1 MPQLLPAW
9 FHRFGSAPFVHRLA
23 ERLAPWLA
31 GACALTML
39 AGLWLGLVVAPAD
52 YEQGESYRIIYVH
65 VPAAWMSMFVYTVMA
80 VSSAVFLIW
89 RLKLADVIAAASAP
103 IGAGFTLIALVT
115 GSLWGKPMWG
125 TWWIWDG
132 RLTSELLLLFLYLGY
147 MALRGAFEQPR
158 TAEKAAAILAVV
170 GVVNIPVI
178 HFSVEWWNT
187 LHQPATITKLDK
199 PSMHVS
205 MLRPLLLMVLA
216 FQLLYFVNLATR
228 VRTGLLRRE
237 ARASWVADL
246 AASDGGVPPDGAPPG
261 DEGPREGTGRAGS
274 SGGGRSGEGPSSLVH
289 GTRPAT
295 SGGTDH
301 G

>member
-1 MPQLLPAW
+1 MFRW
-9 FHRFGSAPFVHRLA
+9 FHRFGSAPYVHRLA
-23 ERLAPWLA
+23 GRLAPWLGA
-31 GACALTML
+31 GCALAML
-39 AGLWLGLVVAPAD
+39 SGLWLGLVVAPAD

-65 VPAAWMSMFVYTVMA
+65 VPAAWMSMFVYVVMA
-80 VSSAVFLIW
+80 VSSAIFLIW
-89 RLKLADVIAAASAP
+89 RMKLADVVAAASAP

-125 TWWIWDG
+125 TWWVWDG

-199 PSMHVS
+199 PSMHPS

-237 ARASWVADL
+237 ARSSWVAEL
-246 AASDGGVPPDGAPPG
+246 AEAESGTDRPGGPAAGDDAAERGAVPPGA
-261 DEGPREGTGRAGS
+261 
-274 SGGGRSGEGPSSLVH
+274 
-289 GTRPAT
+289 RPAT
-295 SGGTDH
+295 SGGRD
-301 G
+301 GV